1 MQNMRENAQDV
12 SLGDGLSVRQYNNN
26 MSNIW
31 LLSFTDIIA
40 LMLVFF
46 VMLFAMSQPDED
58 VWVSMVQGMS
68 QGTKENS
75 AAQGEESTGLYGT
88 VDMDRIRRQPALS
101 TNYLFAVLKRLQE
114 NSPVLSGA
122 SFESFERETHL
133 SLSYDSLF
141 DTDDPLELSTTG
153 REIMALLTGTLGHLQ
168 NRMDIVLFGDAGKLE
183 TKLRQSGVLA
193 SRFTEKGYKGQIKL
207 ISHAAEQPRLRLVIY
222 SGR

>member
-1 MQNMRENAQDV
+1 MQDMRENARDV
-12 SLGDGLSVRQYNNN
+12 SLGDGLSVREYNSS

-58 VWVSMVQGMS
+58 VWVTMVQGMS
-68 QGTKENS
+68 KGQKEHS
-75 AAQGEESTGLYGT
+75 GQTGEESTGLHGT

-114 NSPVLSGA
+114 NHPVLSGA
-122 SFESFERETHL
+122 AFESFERETQL
-133 SLSYDSLF
+133 TLPYDSLF
-141 DTDDPLELSTTG
+141 RTDDPLELSTDG
-153 REIMALLTGTLGHLQ
+153 REIMALLSGTLGHLQ
-168 NRMDIVLFGDAGKLE
+168 NRMDIVLFGDADKLE
-183 TKLRQSGVLA
+183 TKLRQSAILA
-193 SRFTEKGYKGQIKL
+193 ARFTDKGYKGQIKI
-207 ISHAAEQPRLRLVIY
+207 ISHTEDTPRLKLVIY